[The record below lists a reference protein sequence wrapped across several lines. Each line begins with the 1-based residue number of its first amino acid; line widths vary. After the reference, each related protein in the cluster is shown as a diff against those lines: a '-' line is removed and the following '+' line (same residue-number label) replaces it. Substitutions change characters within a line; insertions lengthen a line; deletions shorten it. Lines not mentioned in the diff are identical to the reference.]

1 MSAACE
7 ARRQPHA
14 LAGLRR
20 GPPVEQLVAQC
31 APRARHTSWPGQ
43 GMTVSRASQIRIS
56 ASAVSDADGP
66 AELEQA
72 FEHARDAAEQVRR
85 GRALF
90 LEGDGDFADVAAHAL
105 RADDE

>member
-20 GPPVEQLVAQC
+20 GPLIPARAAER

-43 GMTVSRASQIRIS
+43 GMTVSRASQLRIS
-56 ASAVSDADGP
+56 ASAMPDADGP
-66 AELEQA
+66 AELDETL
-72 FEHARDAAEQVRR
+72 EHARNAAEQVRR
-85 GRALF
+85 RWTLF
-90 LEGDGDFADVAAHAL
+90 LQRDGDLAHLAAHPL
-105 RADDE
+105 RADD